1 MEADRVRVAR
11 SSVPAQSFRLW
22 GCCAQFSQM
31 KADSEIRWAVLN
43 LVTLLRRHA
52 RVHSRLVDAMSAGRS
67 VGECIGVIETAL
79 AGASEV

>member
-1 MEADRVRVAR
+1 VL
-11 SSVPAQSFRLW
+11 AQVLQFW
-22 GCCAQFSQM
+22 GRCAQFSQM

-43 LVTLLRRHA
+43 LVTLLRRHT

-67 VGECIGVIETAL
+67 VGECIGVIEVAL